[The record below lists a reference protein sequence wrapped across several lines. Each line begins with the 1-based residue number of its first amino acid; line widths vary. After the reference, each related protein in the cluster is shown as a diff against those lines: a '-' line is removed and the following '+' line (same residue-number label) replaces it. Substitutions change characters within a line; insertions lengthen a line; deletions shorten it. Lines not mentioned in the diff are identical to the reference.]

1 MIGEVTER
9 VQIPKYMLSKKFM
22 FTPEMIS
29 TGDLKKKKIIP
40 TMKKAGGGGI
50 IWYLDLNEIHI

>member
-29 TGDLKKKKIIP
+29 TGDLKKNKKR
-40 TMKKAGGGGI
+40 GGGGGERTCVEG
-50 IWYLDLNEIHI
+50 DRKRA

>member
-1 MIGEVTER
+1 MAEKKVFFKKSIVIGEVTER

-29 TGDLKKKKIIP
+29 TGDLKKKR
-40 TMKKAGGGGI
+40 
-50 IWYLDLNEIHI
+50 LFLQ